1 MKYTM
6 FLCCGL
12 CVFLILL
19 CVCVSVRVC
28 VRAHMRAYLA
38 HITST
43 ERVTFEANGS
53 LAPLKVPQTPASFQ
67 RLPNPR
73 KGRLTPSKSRSTE
86 GAANYPRVSAAEQAP
101 FFFVPSMISESF

>member
-1 MKYTM
+1 MLWFVCISDFVVCM
-6 FLCCGL
+6 CECA
-12 CVFLILL
+12 CA
-19 CVCVSVRVC
+19 CVC
-28 VRAHMRAYLA
+28 AHMRAYLA

-53 LAPLKVPQTPASFQ
+53 LAALKVPQTPVSFQ

-73 KGRLTPSKSRSTE
+73 KGRLAPSKSRSTE

-101 FFFVPSMISESF
+101 FFFLSLQ